1 MAMSVEEPVRRLIEE
16 GFNSGDLAVADD
28 LIAPGMIEH
37 QRFGPG
43 HPPGPAGVRAV
54 IASLRRAFP
63 DFHLEIEDLA
73 VSGDRVWLRMTG
85 TGTQGGPFMGH
96 PATGRRMCIDVVD
109 VLRVEDGTIVEHW
122 GVPDR
127 LGALMQLGLVAAPGR

>member
-1 MAMSVEEPVRRLIEE
+1 MAAGVERPVRRLIEE
-16 GFNSGDLAVADD
+16 GFNGGDLTVTDEVV
-28 LIAPGMIEH
+28 APGMVEH

-43 HPPGPAGVRAV
+43 HPPGPEGVRAV

-85 TGTQGGPFMGH
+85 SGTQRGPFMGH
-96 PATGRRMCIDVVD
+96 PPTGRRMRTDVVD
-109 VLRVEDGTIVEHW
+109 VLRVEDGMIVEHW
-122 GVPDR
+122 GIPDR
-127 LGALMQLGLVAAPGR
+127 LGALVQLGLVATPA